1 MEIHSTSADF
11 ADEWLFC
18 RTEPDPDLIPTR
30 AGLNS
35 VAVDFA
41 RSLDQSQMSSNPRL
55 GCAGDDRFI
64 ACGDLPLQ
72 ILRDTPRNTDLDNRL
87 IVDLNRSGLIGNC
100 NQIAALGR

>member
-1 MEIHSTSADF
+1 MEIYSTNAGF

-18 RTEPDPDLIPTR
+18 RTERDPDLSPTR
-30 AGLNS
+30 VGLSS

-41 RSLDQSQMSSNPRL
+41 RSLDQSQMSSDPRL

-72 ILRDTPRNTDLDNRL
+72 ILRDTPRNTNLDNSRANVSVRFGVL
-87 IVDLNRSGLIGNC
+87 AHL
-100 NQIAALGR
+100 Q